1 MRPIVVLTLVL
12 NFFLLFGCSHPVTT
26 VLIDRVID
34 EPKVVAVDA
43 PRTPWVTQIELR
55 LKQRGF
61 RILRWSSV
69 KQVQQ
74 QVDKDTTEQFNSATT
89 RYVLQIEGRAYMDPM
104 HRCFGGGFEFEYI
117 SADLIDVK
125 TNETIANFSGS
136 GFSEGCPPAS
146 GTIFSDV
153 AEMVAARWKGY
164 VSNRHEPADQDQA
177 NR

>member
-1 MRPIVVLTLVL
+1 MRTDRILVL
-12 NFFLLFGCSHPVTT
+12 AINFFLLLGCAHPVTT
-26 VLIDRVID
+26 VLINRVID
-34 EPKVVAVDA
+34 EPKVIAIDA

-61 RILRWSSV
+61 RILRWASV

-74 QVDKDTTEQFNSATT
+74 QVDKDTTEQFNSSAT

-117 SADLIDVK
+117 SADLIDVR
-125 TNETIANFSGS
+125 TNETLANFSGS

-146 GTIFSDV
+146 GTIFFDV
-153 AEMVAARWKGY
+153 AEMVASRWKGY
-164 VSNRHEPADQDQA
+164 VLIRHEPANQD
-177 NR
+177 